1 MEMMMQNLML
11 RGAVGNNVSASGGKV
26 SQSDSSKEGDVFSQM
41 LNGMKEQALA
51 KDPQSQPGDAVKAE
65 PVLPEA
71 MAQMAV
77 LWLQMPQSQIPLEGV
92 MLHQPEQSGIEGALP
107 VSLTEV
113 PQNSAGIKA
122 TQNTPVLP
130 EAAAGVKSETI
141 MGVETGHLTKTEQ
154 AVTLS
159 GMGSVQTENLKI
171 PREGNPSQA
180 SGSGEKELQVTEGA
194 GMKAAVPE
202 MSKESGEGKEMKNQ
216 QDTSSQPQLPGGTSQ
231 MQEIRQTTGADRAV
245 ASHGAEETLVFREST
260 PVENIQK
267 LSSLIEKTVTSGVRE
282 IEVQLEPAHLGKI
295 VIKASYELGK
305 ASVLIT
311 CSSDK
316 TADILSHHAA
326 ELGGI
331 LRDRMGS
338 PTQIVLER
346 QPEQYLDQNGHGGQ
360 QAGADQEE
368 HREQQQKKDRRQAL
382 KSDFL
387 QQLRLGIV

>member
-1 MEMMMQNLML
+1 
-11 RGAVGNNVSASGGKV
+11 
-26 SQSDSSKEGDVFSQM
+26 
-41 LNGMKEQALA
+41 
-51 KDPQSQPGDAVKAE
+51 
-65 PVLPEA
+65 
-71 MAQMAV
+71 
-77 LWLQMPQSQIPLEGV
+77 
-92 MLHQPEQSGIEGALP
+92 
-107 VSLTEV
+107 
-113 PQNSAGIKA
+113 
-122 TQNTPVLP
+122 
-130 EAAAGVKSETI
+130 
-141 MGVETGHLTKTEQ
+141 
-154 AVTLS
+154 
-159 GMGSVQTENLKI
+159 
-171 PREGNPSQA
+171 
-180 SGSGEKELQVTEGA
+180 
-194 GMKAAVPE
+194 
-202 MSKESGEGKEMKNQ
+202 
-216 QDTSSQPQLPGGTSQ
+216 

>member
-1 MEMMMQNLML
+1 MEMMQNLML
-11 RGAVGNNVSASGGKV
+11 QGAVGDNVSASGGKV

-51 KDPQSQPGDAVKAE
+51 KDPQSRPGDAVKTE

-92 MLHQPEQSGIEGALP
+92 MPRQPEQSGIEGALP

-113 PQNSAGIKA
+113 PENSGGIKA
-122 TQNTPVLP
+122 AQNTPVLSE
-130 EAAAGVKSETI
+130 EASGVKAETI
-141 MGVETGHLTKTEQ
+141 MAVETGHLTKTEQ
-154 AVTLS
+154 AVALS
-159 GMGSVQTENLKI
+159 GMGSVQTENLKTQ
-171 PREGNPSQA
+171 REGNPSQA
-180 SGSGEKELQVTEGA
+180 SGFGEKELQVTEGA
-194 GMKAAVPE
+194 GMKAAVQE
-202 MSKESGEGKEMKNQ
+202 MSKETGDGKEMKNQ
-216 QDTSSQPQLPGGTSQ
+216 QDTSSQSQLPGGISQ
-231 MQEIRQTTGADRAV
+231 MQEIRQTAGAERTA
-245 ASHGAEETLVFREST
+245 ASHEAEETMVFREST

-311 CSSDK
+311 CSSDR
-316 TADILSHHAA
+316 TADMLSNHAA

-338 PTQIVLER
+338 PTQIILER

-382 KSDFL
+382 ESDFL